1 MMQLKGH
8 ISGAKLDL
16 FLQRLFDGLTN
27 GSTYALIAVA
37 MVLIYK
43 ATTLINFAQGEQAL
57 LGAFVVLQLWN
68 WGLPMWVA
76 VIIGMIFSAFLA
88 ALLERTFIRRFD
100 PADHLPLVIITLGL
114 FLVLNAIAA
123 VVWRYDPLSFPQLF
137 PHGSALTVGN
147 ARLSWY
153 SIFAFGSCIFVL
165 FLLHILLTRT
175 KIGLAFRAVSS
186 NLESSRLC
194 GIKVGSTLQFGWA
207 LAAAAGTLGAS
218 IYAANP
224 VLQIEPSIMLRALIF
239 SITAAALGGLD
250 SLWGA
255 LVGGLTI
262 GFVQSV
268 LVQYIPFIPNEMTLT
283 TTVIVLLVVLTLR
296 PSGFLGTKSVER
308 V

>member
-1 MMQLKGH
+1 M
-8 ISGAKLDL
+8 DL
-16 FLQRLFDGLTN
+16 FLQRLFDALTN

-37 MVLIYK
+37 MVLIFK
-43 ATTLINFAQGEQAL
+43 ATTLINFAQGEQAM
-57 LGAFVVLQLWN
+57 LGAFIVLQLWK
-68 WGLPMWVA
+68 WGIPMWGA
-76 VIIGMIFSAFLA
+76 VVIGMIFSGILA
-88 ALLERTFIRRFD
+88 ACLERTFIRKFD

-114 FLVLNAIAA
+114 FLVINAVAA
-123 VVWRYDPLSFPQLF
+123 IIWRFDPLSFPQLF
-137 PHGSALTVGN
+137 PSGKAVTIGN

-153 SIFAFGSCIFVL
+153 SIFAFGSCLLVL
-165 FLLHILLTRT
+165 FTLQTLLTKT

-194 GIKVGSTLQFGWA
+194 GIKIGQTLQFGWA

-255 LVGGLTI
+255 LIGGLTI

-268 LVQYIPFIPNEMTLT
+268 VVQYIPFIPNEMTLAAA
-283 TTVIVLLVVLTLR
+283 VVVLLIVLTFR
-296 PSGFLGTKSVER
+296 PSGFLGTKTVER